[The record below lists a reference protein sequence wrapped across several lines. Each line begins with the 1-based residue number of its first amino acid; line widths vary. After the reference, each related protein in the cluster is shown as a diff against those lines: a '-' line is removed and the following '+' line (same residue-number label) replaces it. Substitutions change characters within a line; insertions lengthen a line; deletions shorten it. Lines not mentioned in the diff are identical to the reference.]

1 MNSSRMLMFTI
12 SFLLLQKSHCIAG
25 KYRLRNSKTKQHRPT
40 LQLQAE
46 AIQNSVYRDK
56 DFLAK
61 ADDQIEAVGVGA
73 FADNTIRNFAEVF
86 GSSEKDIVKNT
97 PISMVLEKIQ
107 KDMKILDEAA
117 GNTAQL
123 SNLEIG
129 LLGFTVM
136 SSGVAPILFSSKVV
150 ELLVPAMAA
159 LSAAVGI
166 SAEYNGKV
174 AVSTGKEIAAAA
186 IQAAAEAEGIL
197 AGAERVKSVLPL
209 SVGIATSAS
218 AFSLLAPTLALEL
231 QSNFGIEF
239 PFALY
244 FFMPLVAV
252 LAAAVSALA
261 TAESNSLARRATGV
275 GNRRFA
281 SKGDVGNT
289 WLSTTEQLQAQSE
302 RSTIRWYEFGL
313 SVVPAPIVGAIFPG
327 AISFKAVVVATFAA
341 AQAAYY
347 LCVAEFALAEAVD
360 AVAVKARAAAVAD
373 TYANQGARAGSIL
386 PFTSA
391 LAGLCAAGSAAATE
405 VLPFISFLPVQSL
418 VATLF
423 PSGAALFAAAA
434 SISKARCEIDSIA
447 AAEAASSGLVGRES
461 NDNNDNTPSSP
472 IQVLRELI
480 KKTVNSTW
488 LKISRK
494 LKKLRKNI
502 NRRFGSGNDV
512 PTQTTG
518 SLVTPAALAA

>member
-1 MNSSRMLMFTI
+1 MLLVQESLCLVSRYGLRDCKTI
-12 SFLLLQKSHCIAG
+12 HH
-25 KYRLRNSKTKQHRPT
+25 RLP
-40 LQLQAE
+40 LELQAI
-46 AIQNSVYRDK
+46 ATQNSIYTDK
-56 DFLAK
+56 EFLVGAN
-61 ADDQIEAVGVGA
+61 DTIEAVGVGA
-73 FADNTIRNFAEVF
+73 IAENIIKNMAEIF
-86 GSSEKDIVKNT
+86 ESSEKNAIKNT
-97 PISMVLEKIQ
+97 PVSMALEKIQ

-123 SNLEIG
+123 STLELG
-129 LLGFTVM
+129 LLGFTVVT
-136 SSGVAPILFSSKVV
+136 SGLSPIFFSAKVV

-159 LSAAVGI
+159 MSAAVGI

-209 SVGIATSAS
+209 SVGVATSAS
-218 AFSLLAPTLALEL
+218 AFSLLAPNLALEL

-261 TAESNSLARRATGV
+261 TAESNSLARTATGV

-281 SKGDVGNT
+281 SKNDVGNT

-302 RSTIRWYEFGL
+302 RSTTRWYDFAV
-313 SVVPAPIVGAIFPG
+313 SVLPAPIIGALFPG
-327 AISFKAVVVATFAA
+327 AIPFKAVVVATFAA

-391 LAGLCAAGSAAATE
+391 LAGLCAAGAAAATE
-405 VLPFISFLPVQSL
+405 VLPFVSFLPVQSF
-418 VATLF
+418 VATIF

-434 SISKARCEIDSIA
+434 SVSKARCEVDSIA
-447 AAEAASSGLVGRES
+447 AAEAASSGLVGREA
-461 NDNNDNTPSSP
+461 NDDNDNTPSSP
-472 IQVLRELI
+472 FQVLRDLI
-480 KKTVNSTW
+480 KKTVNTSW
-488 LKISRK
+488 LKIARK
-494 LKKLRKNI
+494 LKKIRRIFFGNGSKNSP
-502 NRRFGSGNDV
+502 N
-512 PTQTTG
+512 QTTG
-518 SLVTPAALAA
+518 SLVTPAALPT

>member
-1 MNSSRMLMFTI
+1 MMDTYSLHRGKKRLPQELRALAAQNTIYGDKMFI
-12 SFLLLQKSHCIAG
+12 
-25 KYRLRNSKTKQHRPT
+25 
-40 LQLQAE
+40 
-46 AIQNSVYRDK
+46 
-56 DFLAK
+56 AK
-61 ADDQIEAVGVGA
+61 ANDTIKAVGVGGVA
-73 FADNTIRNFAEVF
+73 ENIIKKFAEVLE
-86 GSSEKDIVKNT
+86 SPRESVVKNT
-97 PISMVLEKIQ
+97 PVSMALEKIQ

-123 SNLEIG
+123 STLELG

-136 SSGVAPILFSSKVV
+136 TSGLSPVLFSGKVV

-209 SVGIATSAS
+209 SVGVATSAS

-281 SKGDVGNT
+281 SKNDVGNT

-302 RSTIRWYEFGL
+302 RSTTRWYDFSI
-313 SVVPAPIVGAIFPG
+313 SVLPAPIIGALFPG
-327 AISFKAVVVATFAA
+327 ALSFKAVVVATFAA

-347 LCVAEFALAEAVD
+347 LCVAEFTLAEAVD

-391 LAGLCAAGSAAATE
+391 LAGLCAAASAAATE
-405 VLPFISFLPVQSL
+405 VLPFVSFLPVQSF
-418 VATLF
+418 VATIF

-434 SISKARCEIDSIA
+434 SVSKARCEVDSIA
-447 AAEAASSGLVGRES
+447 AAQAASSGLVGREA
-461 NDNNDNTPSSP
+461 NDNNDNSPSSP
-472 IQVLRELI
+472 FQVLRDLI
-480 KKTVNSTW
+480 KKAVNTSW
-488 LKISRK
+488 LKITKK
-494 LKKLRKNI
+494 LKKIRKQLFGNGN
-502 NRRFGSGNDV
+502 NRPHV
-512 PTQTTG
+512 QTTG
-518 SLVTPAALAA
+518 SLVTPADRST